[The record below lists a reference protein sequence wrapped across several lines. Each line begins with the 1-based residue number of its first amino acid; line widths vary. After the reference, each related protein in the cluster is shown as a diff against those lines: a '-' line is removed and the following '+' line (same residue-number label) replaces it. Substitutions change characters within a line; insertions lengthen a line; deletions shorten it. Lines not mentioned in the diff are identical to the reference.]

1 MKPRL
6 AWTLALV
13 PVIVMTMLAMLPQV
27 RLWQTTGEN
36 WAGSYAA
43 SNYDEVAYSAYVNG
57 LMNGEPRRYDP
68 YMARETKEESIFSIQ
83 FIPGYAIAL
92 PARALG
98 VSASTAFIALHA
110 FFAIFTSLAIF
121 WLLFATT
128 RSGVAAAGGTLVI
141 LCLGTAVTYEGYL
154 RQIVEEFHI
163 IEFFPFLRRYQ
174 PGFGFPL
181 FFVMCAAAWQTLY
194 SDSRQKTA
202 WAAAAGVTFAAIVFS
217 YFYLWTA
224 ALVWLAAA
232 FAIAFIA
239 NKENRRDIFR
249 NAAIVGCIGIAALL
263 PYFYL
268 LDQRSRNSDEVQLL
282 VYTREPDL
290 SAPTVIAAFIAFA
303 VAAVLHFAKRI
314 DARSPQAKLTYA
326 FLAVPIVVLNQQVIT
341 GRSLQPIHYE
351 IFIANYCV
359 LAGICILL
367 WLAFSGL
374 KGNSLLPKVA
384 FAVLGAAA
392 AVWGSFE
399 ADHGAKRNFGMVAV
413 REAVYPAL
421 ENIRERSKGRSEP
434 PVIHSANPIIASL
447 IPTVVPAHV
456 VWAPHLVAGGSVSE
470 AEAKEQFYRAIY
482 FSGFDAKDLEHVL
495 KIRWFEKVAAIFGGG
510 RALPELG
517 GVNDPIEDDEIVAE
531 SQKYGEFVDSV
542 TAAVAYEPLLNYF
555 IVPDGEEPDWSNVE
569 RWYSRDGGT
578 VIGLFRVYELKPLYL
593 E

>member
-6 AWTLALV
+6 AWQFALV
-13 PVIVMTMLAMLPQV
+13 PVLVMTMLALVPQM

-68 YMARETKEESIFSIQ
+68 YMGRETKEESIFSIQ
-83 FIPGYAIAL
+83 FIPGYAIAW

-98 VSASTAFIALHA
+98 VSASTAFIALHVI
-110 FFAIFTSLAIF
+110 FAIFSALAIF
-121 WLLFATT
+121 WLLLTTT
-128 RSGVAAAGGTLVI
+128 RSGIAAAGGTLVI
-141 LCLGTAVTYEGYL
+141 LCLGTAIAYEGFL

-181 FFVMCAAAWQTLY
+181 FFVMCTAAWKTLY
-194 SDSRQKTA
+194 SDSRRKTA
-202 WAAAAGVTFAAIVFS
+202 WAAAAGVTFAALVFS

-224 ALVWLAAA
+224 AFVWLAAA

-239 NKENRRDIFR
+239 NKENRREVFR
-249 NAAIVGCIGIAALL
+249 NAAIVAGIGIAALL

-282 VYTREPDL
+282 VHTRVPDL
-290 SAPTVIAAFIAFA
+290 TAPIVIAAFIAFA
-303 VAAVLHFAKRI
+303 AAAVLHLMKRI
-314 DARSPQAKLTYA
+314 DARSPQALLAYA
-326 FLAVPIVVLNQQVIT
+326 FLAVPVVVLNQQVIT
-341 GRSLQPIHYE
+341 NRSLQPIHYE

-367 WLAFSGL
+367 WLVFSGQ
-374 KGNSLLPKVA
+374 KERTLLPKAA
-384 FAVLGAAA
+384 FAVLGVAA
-392 AVWGSFE
+392 AVWGYYE
-399 ADHGAKRNFGMVAV
+399 ADHGAQRNYGMVAV

-421 ENIRERSKGRSEP
+421 ENIRERSKGRTEP
-434 PVIHSANPIIASL
+434 PVVHSANPIIASF
-447 IPTVVPAHV
+447 IPTVVPARV

-517 GVNDPIEDDEIVAE
+517 GVNDPINDDEIVAE

-555 IVPDGEEPDWSNVE
+555 IVPEGEEPDWSNVE
-569 RWYSRDGGT
+569 RWYSRDAGT
-578 VIGLFRVYELKPLYL
+578 LVGLFRVYELKPLYL

>member
-13 PVIVMTMLAMLPQV
+13 PVIVMTMLAMLPQM

-57 LMNGEPRRYDP
+57 LINGEPRRYDP
-68 YMARETKEESIFSIQ
+68 YMGRETTEESIFSIQ
-83 FIPGYAIAL
+83 FIPAYAIAL

-98 VSASTAFIALHA
+98 VSASTAFIALHVI
-110 FFAIFTSLAIF
+110 FAIFASLAIF
-121 WLLFATT
+121 WLLFTTT
-128 RSGVAAAGGTLVI
+128 RSGIAAAGGTIVI
-141 LCLGTAVTYEGYL
+141 LCLGTAVTYEGFL

-181 FFVMCAAAWQTLY
+181 FFVMCTAAWQTLY
-194 SDSRQKTA
+194 SDSRRKTA
-202 WAAAAGVTFAAIVFS
+202 WAAATGATFAVLVFS

-239 NKENRRDIFR
+239 DKETRREVFR
-249 NAAIVGCIGIAALL
+249 NAAIVAGIGIAALL

-282 VYTREPDL
+282 VHTREPDL
-290 SAPTVIAAFIAFA
+290 SAPTVVAAFIAFA
-303 VAAVLHFAKRI
+303 VAAILHFAKRI
-314 DARSPQAKLTYA
+314 DARSPQALLAYA
-326 FLAVPIVVLNQQVIT
+326 FLAVPVVVLNQQVIT

-374 KGNSLLPKVA
+374 KETMLLPKIA
-384 FAVLGAAA
+384 FAVLGIAA
-392 AVWGSFE
+392 AVWGYYE
-399 ADHGAKRNFGMVAV
+399 ADHGAQRNYGMVAV

-434 PVIHSANPIIASL
+434 PVVHSANPIIASF
-447 IPTVVPAHV
+447 IPTVVPARV

-517 GVNDPIEDDEIVAE
+517 GVNDPINDDEIVAE

-542 TAAVAYEPLLNYF
+542 TVAVAYEPLLNYF

-569 RWYSRDGGT
+569 RWYSRDAGIS
-578 VIGLFRVYELKPLYL
+578 VGLFRVYELKPLYL

>member
-1 MKPRL
+1 MRTRL

-13 PVIVMTMLAMLPQV
+13 PVIVMTMLALVPQM

-68 YMARETKEESIFSIQ
+68 YMGRETKEESIFSIQ
-83 FIPGYAIAL
+83 FIPAYAIAL
-92 PARALG
+92 PASAFG
-98 VSASTAFIALHA
+98 VSASTAFIALHVV
-110 FFAIFTSLAIF
+110 FAVFSSLAVF
-121 WLLFATT
+121 RLLLTMT
-128 RSGVAAAGGTLVI
+128 RSGIAAAGGTLAV
-141 LCLGTAVTYEGYL
+141 LCLGTAIAYEGFL

-181 FFVMCAAAWQTLY
+181 FFVMCAAAWQALF
-194 SDSRQKTA
+194 SDSRRKTA
-202 WAAAAGVTFAAIVFS
+202 WAAAAGISFAGLVFT

-224 ALVWLAAA
+224 AAVWLAAA
-232 FAIAFIA
+232 FAFAFLTEQKQH
-239 NKENRRDIFR
+239 KEIIRKGLVV
-249 NAAIVGCIGIAALL
+249 AGIGIAALL

-282 VYTREPDL
+282 VHTREPDL
-290 SAPTVIAAFIAFA
+290 TAPIVVAAFIAFA
-303 VAAVLHFAKRI
+303 VAAILHFLKRI
-314 DARSPQAKLTYA
+314 DGRSPQALLAYA
-326 FLAVPIVVLNQQVIT
+326 FLAVPVVVLNQQVVT

-359 LAGICILL
+359 LAGLCILL

-374 KGNSLLPKVA
+374 KGSTRPANAA
-384 FAVLGAAA
+384 FALLGVAAG
-392 AVWGSFE
+392 VWGFYE
-399 ADHGAKRNFGMVAV
+399 ADHGAQRNYGMVAV

-421 ENIRERSKGRSEP
+421 ENVRERSKGRPGP
-434 PVIHSANPIIASL
+434 PVVHSANPIIASF
-447 IPTVVPAHV
+447 IPTVVPARV

-517 GVNDPIEDDEIVAE
+517 GVNDPINDDEIIAE
-531 SQKYGEFVDSV
+531 SQKYGKFVDSV
-542 TAAVAYEPLLNYF
+542 TASVAYEPLLNYF

-569 RWYSRDGGT
+569 RWYSRDAGT
-578 VIGLFRVYELKPLYL
+578 LIGLFRVYELKPLYL